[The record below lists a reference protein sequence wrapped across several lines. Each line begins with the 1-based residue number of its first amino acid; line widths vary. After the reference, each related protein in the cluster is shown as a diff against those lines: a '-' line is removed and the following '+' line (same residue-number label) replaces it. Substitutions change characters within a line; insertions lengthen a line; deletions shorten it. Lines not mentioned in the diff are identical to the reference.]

1 MNFGEYFK
9 ISIFSIIEILVLC
22 VFLFVLYKV
31 LGISQ
36 TFQTI
41 KDYIIGNLVCYVI
54 CRVNIINYK
63 LDKLRKRM
71 QQ

>member
-1 MNFGEYFK
+1 MKIGEYFK

-22 VFLFVLYKV
+22 VVLFVLYNV
-31 LGISQ
+31 LDISQ

-41 KDYIIGNLVCYVI
+41 KDYIIGSLVCYVI
-54 CRVNIINYK
+54 CGLNIINYK
-63 LDKLRKRM
+63 LDKLRKLM

>member
-1 MNFGEYFK
+1 MKIGEYFK

-22 VFLFVLYKV
+22 VVLFILYNVLD
-31 LGISQ
+31 ISQ

-41 KDYIIGNLVCYVI
+41 KDYIICSLVCYVI
-54 CRVNIINYK
+54 CWLNIINYK
-63 LDKLRKRM
+63 LDKLLKLM